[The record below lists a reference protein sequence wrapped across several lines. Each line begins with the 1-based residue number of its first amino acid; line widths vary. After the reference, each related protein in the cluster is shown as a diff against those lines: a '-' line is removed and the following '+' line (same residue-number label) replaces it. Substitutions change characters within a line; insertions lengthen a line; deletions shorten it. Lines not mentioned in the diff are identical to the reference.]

1 MKISK
6 RTREAAANICNARA
20 SWWETDVVRE
30 YLATPEA
37 RRLFGDD
44 AERLAQDAI
53 CCAWADT
60 GFDSLAGER
69 WLTAE
74 AMIREG
80 WTP

>member
-6 RTREAAANICNARA
+6 KLREAAANICNARA

-44 AERLAQDAI
+44 AEWLAQDALTLVWNI
-53 CCAWADT
+53 GGW
-60 GFDSLAGER
+60 DSSPTER
-69 WLTAE
+69 WLDAE
-74 AMIREG
+74 ALIREG